1 MTLTFAL
8 LLKALATGLA
18 GALGAGARHGI
29 VTTTRHHFGDRF
41 PWGTLAINLTGALAI
56 GLFSGVALRHHPL
69 AAWHAPLVLGFL
81 GGYTTFST
89 FMLEA
94 ARLRERAAHAL
105 GALYLAVSLF
115 AGPLLA
121 FIGLW
126 VGGKLA

>member
-1 MTLTFAL
+1 MTLAL
-8 LLKALATGLA
+8 LLKALVTGLA

-29 VTTTRHHFGDRF
+29 ATAARRRFGDRF

-56 GLFSGVALRHHPL
+56 GLFSGLALRHQPL

-94 ARLRERAAHAL
+94 ARLRERAAHIL
-105 GALYLAVSLF
+105 GTVYLAVSLI

-126 VGGKLA
+126 LGGRFA